1 MSLGDELTE
10 LAEERQATL
19 EIFRMQQLCVDPGE
33 LARTLLVLVR
43 RYSGCEAVAI
53 RLRQGPDY
61 PYVASRGFSKDFLAA
76 ENFLCAKDEAGCLLR
91 DAKGH
96 PLLECMCGKVLAGRI
111 DTALP
116 FFTERSFF
124 TNGTTELFASIT
136 PDHQRERSRDRCI
149 TTGYESMALIP
160 IRLEDH
166 VFGLFQCN
174 DRRRNRFT
182 PESIALLEDLA
193 ASAAHLFQLAMV

>member
-1 MSLGDELTE
+1 MNDGDESTE

-19 EIFRMQQLCVDPGE
+19 AIFRMQQLCVDQGE

-53 RLRQGPDY
+53 RLRQGPDF
-61 PYVASRGFSKDFLAA
+61 PYAASRGFSEEFLAA
-76 ENFLCAKDEAGCLLR
+76 ENRLCARDEAGCLLR
-91 DAKGH
+91 DAKGN
-96 PLLECMCGKVLAGRI
+96 PLLECMCGNVLAGRI
-111 DTALP
+111 DTTLP
-116 FFTERSFF
+116 FFTDRSFF
-124 TNGTTELFASIT
+124 TNGTIELFASIT
-136 PDHQRERSRDRCI
+136 PDHSRERSRDRCMAA
-149 TTGYESMALIP
+149 GYGSMALIP
-160 IRLEDH
+160 IRLDEH